1 MRMLSNN
8 IIKRL
13 SKIEDL
19 PSIPIVLTEII
30 NMLDDENLK
39 SKVLA
44 ETIERDQMLT
54 TRVLRVAN
62 SPYYGFTR
70 KISTIELAI
79 ALIGINTIRDIVTGI
94 MVKRI
99 FVDNHRSVINM
110 DSYWKYSIFCAGAT
124 KYFASKLKYR
134 PLGESFVTGL
144 MHDMGVLLLSTYF
157 YHEYKEVLI
166 QLEMDSRYSLVQ
178 AEQKI
183 LQTNHAE
190 VASWLADKWN
200 LPSKICTALKNH
212 HYYFS
217 NVDVNDVIQEQP
229 LTVAVALSEYFAKE
243 LGFMSWNNEATNS
256 TLFIG
261 PEIFTSNDDT
271 MFDTNSSITIIKQD
285 LLKEFDRYSFF
296 TDM

>member
-70 KISTIELAI
+70 KISTVELAI

>member
-1 MRMLSNN
+1 
-8 IIKRL
+8 
-13 SKIEDL
+13 
-19 PSIPIVLTEII
+19 
-30 NMLDDENLK
+30 
-39 SKVLA
+39 
-44 ETIERDQMLT
+44 
-54 TRVLRVAN
+54 
-62 SPYYGFTR
+62 
-70 KISTIELAI
+70 
-79 ALIGINTIRDIVTGI
+79 
-94 MVKRI
+94 
-99 FVDNHRSVINM
+99 
-110 DSYWKYSIFCAGAT
+110 
-124 KYFASKLKYR
+124 
-134 PLGESFVTGL
+134 

>member
-13 SKIEDL
+13 SRIEDL
-19 PSIPIVLTEII
+19 PSIPIVLTEIMT
-30 NMLDDENLK
+30 MLDDENLK
-39 SKVLA
+39 SKNLA

-70 KISTIELAI
+70 KISTVELAI

-99 FVDNHRSVINM
+99 FIDSHRSVIDL

-124 KYFASKLKYR
+124 KYFAAKLKYR

-157 YHEYKEVLI
+157 SHEYKEVLI
-166 QLEMDSRYSLVQ
+166 QLEMDHKYSLVQ

-200 LPSKICTALKNH
+200 LPSKICVALKNH
-212 HYYFS
+212 HYHFS
-217 NVDVNDVIQEQP
+217 NVDVRDVINEQP

-243 LGFMSWNNEATNS
+243 LGFMTWNNEMTDS
-256 TLFIG
+256 KLFIG
-261 PEIFTSNDDT
+261 PEIFTASDDT
-271 MFDTNSSITIIKQD
+271 MFDANSSISLIKQD
-285 LLKEFDRYSFF
+285 LLKEFEKYSFF
-296 TDM
+296 TEM

>member
-13 SKIEDL
+13 SCIEDL
-19 PSIPIVLTEII
+19 PSIPIVLNEIMQ
-30 NMLDDENLK
+30 MLDDENLK
-39 SKVLA
+39 SKNLA

-70 KISTIELAI
+70 KISTVELAI

-99 FVDNHRSVINM
+99 FIDSHRSVIDL

-157 YHEYKEVLI
+157 SQEYKEVLI
-166 QLEMDSRYSLVQ
+166 QLEMDHRYSLVQ

-200 LPSKICTALKNH
+200 LPSKICVALKNH
-212 HYYFS
+212 HYHFS
-217 NVDVNDVIQEQP
+217 NVDVKDVVNEQP
-229 LTVAVALSEYFAKE
+229 LTTAVALSEYFAKE
-243 LGFMSWNNEATNS
+243 LGFMSWNIENTDS
-256 TLFIG
+256 KLFIG
-261 PEIFTSNDDT
+261 PEIFSSIDDNI
-271 MFDTNSSITIIKQD
+271 FDTNSSITLIKHD
-285 LLKEFDRYSFF
+285 LLKEFEKYSFF
-296 TDM
+296 TEM

>member
-13 SKIEDL
+13 SRIEDL

-30 NMLDDENLK
+30 HMLDDENLK
-39 SKVLA
+39 SKNLA

-79 ALIGINTIRDIVTGI
+79 ALIGINTIRDIVNGI

-99 FVDNHRSVINM
+99 FIDSRSSII
-110 DSYWKYSIFCAGAT
+110 DLDAYWKYSIFCAGAT

-144 MHDMGVLLLSTYF
+144 MHDIGILLLSTYF
-157 YHEYKEVLI
+157 APEYKEVLI
-166 QLEMDSRYSLVQ
+166 QLETDYRYSLVQ

-190 VASWLADKWN
+190 IASWLADKWN
-200 LPSKICTALKNH
+200 LPSKICIALKNH

-217 NVDVNDVIQEQP
+217 NVNVKDVVHEQP
-229 LTVAVALSEYFAKE
+229 LTTALALSEYFAKE
-243 LGFMSWNNEATNS
+243 LGFMKWNYEKTASN
-256 TLFIG
+256 LFIG

-271 MFDTNSSITIIKQD
+271 MFDANSSISLIKQD
-285 LLKEFDRYSFF
+285 LLSEFDRYSFF
-296 TDM
+296 NEM

>member
-13 SKIEDL
+13 SRIEDL
-19 PSIPIVLTEII
+19 PSIPIVLTEIMT
-30 NMLDDENLK
+30 MLDDENLK
-39 SKVLA
+39 SKNLA

-99 FVDNHRSVINM
+99 FVNSHKSVI
-110 DSYWKYSIFCAGAT
+110 DLDAYWKYSIFCAGAT

-157 YHEYKEVLI
+157 THEYKEVLI
-166 QLEMDSRYSLVQ
+166 QLEMDQRYSLVQ

-200 LPSKICTALKNH
+200 LPSKICIALKNH

-217 NVDVNDVIQEQP
+217 SVDVKDVINEQP
-229 LTVAVALSEYFAKE
+229 LTIAVALSEYFAKE
-243 LGFMSWNNEATNS
+243 LGFMAWNNEMTDS
-256 TLFIG
+256 KLFIG

-271 MFDTNSSITIIKQD
+271 MFDTSSSISLIKQD
-285 LLKEFDRYSFF
+285 LLKEFDKYSFF
-296 TDM
+296 TEM

>member
-70 KISTIELAI
+70 KIYTVELAI

-99 FVDNHRSVINM
+99 FVDNHMSVINM

>member
-13 SKIEDL
+13 SRIEDL
-19 PSIPIVLTEII
+19 PSIPIVLTEIMT
-30 NMLDDENLK
+30 MLDDENLK
-39 SKVLA
+39 SKNLA

-99 FVDNHRSVINM
+99 FIDTHRSVIDL

-124 KYFASKLKYR
+124 KYFAAKLKYR

-157 YHEYKEVLI
+157 SHEYKEVLLQI
-166 QLEMDSRYSLVQ
+166 EMDHKYSLVQ

-200 LPSKICTALKNH
+200 LPSKICVALKNH

-217 NVDVNDVIQEQP
+217 NVDVKDVINEQP

-243 LGFMSWNNEATNS
+243 LGFMTWNNEKTDS
-256 TLFIG
+256 KLFIG
-261 PEIFTSNDDT
+261 PEIFTESDDT
-271 MFDTNSSITIIKQD
+271 MLDASSSISLIKQD
-285 LLKEFDRYSFF
+285 LLKEFEKYSFF
-296 TDM
+296 TEM

>member
-1 MRMLSNN
+1 MLSNN

-13 SKIEDL
+13 SRIEDL
-19 PSIPIVLTEII
+19 PSIPIVLTEIMA
-30 NMLDDENLK
+30 MLDDENLK
-39 SKVLA
+39 SKNLA

-99 FVDNHRSVINM
+99 FVNSHKSVI
-110 DSYWKYSIFCAGAT
+110 DLDAYWKYSIFCAGAT

-157 YHEYKEVLI
+157 THEYKEVLI
-166 QLEMDSRYSLVQ
+166 QLEMDQRYSLVQ

-200 LPSKICTALKNH
+200 LPSKICIALKNH

-217 NVDVNDVIQEQP
+217 SVDVKDVINEQP
-229 LTVAVALSEYFAKE
+229 LTIAVALSEYFAKE
-243 LGFMSWNNEATNS
+243 LGFMAWNNEMTDS
-256 TLFIG
+256 KLFIG

-271 MFDTNSSITIIKQD
+271 MFDTNSSISLIKQD
-285 LLKEFDRYSFF
+285 LLKEFDKYSFF
-296 TDM
+296 TEM

>member
-13 SKIEDL
+13 SRIEDL
-19 PSIPIVLTEII
+19 PSIPIVLTEIMT
-30 NMLDDENLK
+30 MLDDENLK
-39 SKVLA
+39 SKNLA

-70 KISTIELAI
+70 KISTVELAI

-99 FVDNHRSVINM
+99 FVDTHRSVINL

-124 KYFASKLKYR
+124 KYFAAKLKYR

-157 YHEYKEVLI
+157 SEEYKEVLI
-166 QLEMDSRYSLVQ
+166 QLEMDHRYSLVQ

-200 LPSKICTALKNH
+200 LPSKICLALKNH

-217 NVDVNDVIQEQP
+217 NVDVKDVISEQP

-243 LGFMSWNNEATNS
+243 LGFMAWNNELTAS
-256 TLFIG
+256 KLFVG
-261 PEIFTSNDDT
+261 PEIFTSNDET
-271 MFDTNSSITIIKQD
+271 MFDANSSISLIKQD
-285 LLKEFDRYSFF
+285 LLKEFDKYSFF
-296 TDM
+296 TDI